1 MFMYMYIY
9 IYIYMYIYT
18 YMCNVV
24 CRTGRP
30 YLVTVHV
37 KKKKRNVSGKL

>member
-1 MFMYMYIY
+1 MYVYVC
-9 IYIYMYIYT
+9 IYT
-18 YMCNVV
+18 HICVTKSNVV

-37 KKKKRNVSGKL
+37 KKKEKKKQNVSGKL